1 MMTTETRASQTN
13 CGQET
18 ESLAPEIFAFP
29 VSSGQQRLWFLE
41 QFQPGIP
48 LYNIP
53 IAVRVQG
60 PLEARLLEQA
70 INHVVCRHEIL
81 RTSFAL
87 QDGRPIQAVAPAMT
101 LRLPVSDL
109 GSLPLPN
116 RKTEA
121 LRLVAEEAQR
131 PFELTLL
138 PLLRARLLRIT
149 GAEHLFVLN
158 VHHIIFD
165 GWSLTVFFR
174 ELASIYE
181 RLRAGQPVDLPEPP
195 IQYADF
201 AVWQQERL
209 KFLDK
214 ELAWWKK
221 RLAGSLATLE
231 LPTDRPRPRIQT
243 YRGAVESLGLPAA
256 LREPL
261 QELGQHEDAT
271 LFMTLLAA
279 FQTLLY
285 RYTGQEEILVGSP
298 VAGRNL
304 TETEDV
310 IGLFINTLVMRGD
323 LSGNPTFREFLG
335 RVRDMA
341 VHAYAN
347 EEVPFERLVEELQPK
362 RSLSHAPL
370 FQVMFALERPPL
382 ESADWPGLKL
392 TRIPLDSGTAKFDL
406 TLYMTDSAGGLTAR
420 MEYNTD
426 LFEQATIQRMLDHFK
441 VLLEQIVADPGRRLS
456 NLPLLT
462 ETERQQLFGGW
473 NRIEAGYP
481 RATSLHELIEEKVKR
496 APDAVAAAVGDG
508 HLTYAQLDRQ
518 ANQLAHYLQ
527 KLGVKPDTLVGI
539 CLDRSLEML
548 VALLGVLKAGGAYLP
563 LDPTYPRERLAYMLE
578 DSQAPLV
585 LTQRPLLAALPRAG
599 ARSVCL
605 DTEWKLI
612 RRESEEKPAVSILP
626 ENLAYLIY
634 TSGSTGRPKGVE
646 IPHRAIVNFLSSMQ
660 REPGLSRDEN
670 LLAVTTLSFDI
681 AALELF
687 LPLSVGARV
696 ILASREETSD
706 GALLASKIART
717 GATVLQATPAT
728 WRLLLDSGW
737 RGDKR
742 LRIFSGGEALSR
754 EMANQLLERC
764 AELWNLYGPTETTVW
779 SAAAKIEP
787 GPDPIVIGRPIA
799 NTEFY
804 VLDGHFEAVPVAV
817 PGELFIGGD
826 GLARGYRNQPELTAE
841 KFVRH
846 PFHDDP
852 TARLYRTGDRARW
865 LPDGS
870 IELLGRVDQQVKIRG
885 FRIEPGE
892 IEAALLEFPKVRE
905 AVVVAREDKPG
916 DKHLVAY
923 LTTYKHTTVSLNEL
937 RRFLREKL
945 PDYMVPSAFVLLDK
959 LPLTPNAKVNRAAL
973 PAPDPHRPALDTTF
987 VAPRD
992 GLEQTI
998 SRIWEQVLSIKTPGV
1013 NDNFFDL
1020 GGHSLQVV
1028 QVQAKLRESLGIDL
1042 PVIELFEF
1050 PTIRSLASHL
1060 GDGKNEEPF
1069 AQRIQERTR
1078 RQKAAAGRPRQKQ
1091 FGARV
1096 KL

>member
-1 MMTTETRASQTN
+1 MCS
-13 CGQET
+13 
-18 ESLAPEIFAFP
+18 
-29 VSSGQQRLWFLE
+29 
-41 QFQPGIP
+41 
-48 LYNIP
+48 
-53 IAVRVQG
+53 
-60 PLEARLLEQA
+60 
-70 INHVVCRHEIL
+70 
-81 RTSFAL
+81 
-87 QDGRPIQAVAPAMT
+87 
-101 LRLPVSDL
+101 SDL
-109 GSLPLPN
+109 
-116 RKTEA
+116 EA

-131 PFELTLL
+131 PFELTRL

-201 AVWQQERL
+201 AVWQQEQL

-261 QELGQHEDAT
+261 QELGQNEDAT

-341 VHAYAN
+341 VDAYAN

-406 TLYMTDSAGGLTAR
+406 TLYMTESAGGLAAR

-527 KLGVKPDTLVGI
+527 KLGVKPDALVGI
-539 CLDRSLEML
+539 
-548 VALLGVLKAGGAYLP
+548 
-563 LDPTYPRERLAYMLE
+563 
-578 DSQAPLV
+578 
-585 LTQRPLLAALPRAG
+585 
-599 ARSVCL
+599 
-605 DTEWKLI
+605 
-612 RRESEEKPAVSILP
+612 
-626 ENLAYLIY
+626 
-634 TSGSTGRPKGVE
+634 
-646 IPHRAIVNFLSSMQ
+646 
-660 REPGLSRDEN
+660 
-670 LLAVTTLSFDI
+670 
-681 AALELF
+681 
-687 LPLSVGARV
+687 
-696 ILASREETSD
+696 
-706 GALLASKIART
+706 
-717 GATVLQATPAT
+717 
-728 WRLLLDSGW
+728 
-737 RGDKR
+737 
-742 LRIFSGGEALSR
+742 
-754 EMANQLLERC
+754 
-764 AELWNLYGPTETTVW
+764 
-779 SAAAKIEP
+779 
-787 GPDPIVIGRPIA
+787 
-799 NTEFY
+799 
-804 VLDGHFEAVPVAV
+804 
-817 PGELFIGGD
+817 
-826 GLARGYRNQPELTAE
+826 
-841 KFVRH
+841 
-846 PFHDDP
+846 
-852 TARLYRTGDRARW
+852 
-865 LPDGS
+865 
-870 IELLGRVDQQVKIRG
+870 
-885 FRIEPGE
+885 
-892 IEAALLEFPKVRE
+892 
-905 AVVVAREDKPG
+905 
-916 DKHLVAY
+916 
-923 LTTYKHTTVSLNEL
+923 
-937 RRFLREKL
+937 
-945 PDYMVPSAFVLLDK
+945 
-959 LPLTPNAKVNRAAL
+959 
-973 PAPDPHRPALDTTF
+973 
-987 VAPRD
+987 
-992 GLEQTI
+992 
-998 SRIWEQVLSIKTPGV
+998 
-1013 NDNFFDL
+1013 
-1020 GGHSLQVV
+1020 
-1028 QVQAKLRESLGIDL
+1028 
-1042 PVIELFEF
+1042 
-1050 PTIRSLASHL
+1050 
-1060 GDGKNEEPF
+1060 
-1069 AQRIQERTR
+1069 
-1078 RQKAAAGRPRQKQ
+1078 
-1091 FGARV
+1091 
-1096 KL
+1096 